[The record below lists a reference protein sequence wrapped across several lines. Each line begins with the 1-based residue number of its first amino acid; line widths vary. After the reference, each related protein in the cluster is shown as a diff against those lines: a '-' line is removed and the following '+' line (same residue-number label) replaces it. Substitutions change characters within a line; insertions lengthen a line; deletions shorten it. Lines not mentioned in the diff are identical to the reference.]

1 MIKRRRRIKG
11 LTQSQLA
18 RKVKISGGYMSKLE
32 NKMYGNVTIKVILN
46 LSKEL
51 DVCPVKVFLFFK
63 EQYEK
68 RE

>member
-18 RKVKISGGYMSKLE
+18 GKLKISGGYMSKLE

-63 EQYEK
+63 NQYEK
-68 RE
+68 TE